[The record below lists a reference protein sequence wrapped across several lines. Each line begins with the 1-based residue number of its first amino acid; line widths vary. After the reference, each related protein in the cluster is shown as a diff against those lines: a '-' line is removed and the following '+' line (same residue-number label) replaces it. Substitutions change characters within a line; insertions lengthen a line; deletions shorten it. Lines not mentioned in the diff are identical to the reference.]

1 MADVTPGTY
10 ATFQGFPLRACQF
23 NRSRGFQ
30 ASTSTVEIM
39 ASMLPP
45 GWSVEAP
52 NLSTLYTKPASKSSD
67 NRVAKGF
74 AASGKL
80 VLRYVV
86 SGSEEYTV
94 EVEPLYIVHAETVRR
109 GTGVERVRLTLADI
123 RYFWPRGLLP
133 RWSFNRRRANGEI
146 ALDSVIG
153 KADAAI
159 VGGSPGELFTR
170 EQIARYVVSRLPG
183 GPKLV
188 SSPTRWKLDKSGV
201 EFPPYKPA
209 LLAVQSLVAKAG
221 LEDPCLRLDGNV
233 DMPEAEVG
241 MLGYAPG
248 GRGANSKP
256 FEAKFKLY
264 KNGQGQGRVVQPG
277 YPEEFVVVTGG
288 KRVAS
293 VALDDWEPV
302 LYLPGRV
309 VVPLNEETVRKLTRG
324 KYGMA
329 WLSEFV
335 LRPPNYKSDPLVD
348 PEVTDLLGDQAWR
361 LWRMPGVEVP
371 DGVEQSRVTAFD
383 IGGGEDFAGIAGLLP
398 ESVGSKPGPNAHLLP
413 MEPRAELENGRRV
426 AITVEIFHFTTEH
439 ITLRSEPSLE
449 RLSEIGRQI
458 AELKA
463 KKPPVPSKVTTPG
476 SVGTLNVLDVLTKE
490 SQDEF
495 RDLGISVAEVQRMLD
510 LVRSIEDARR
520 ATSGGDAYADAR
532 LKLERQRLEE
542 EEKAGRGRP
551 GQTAMFDAAVEIA
564 KLEKELIKEA
574 SSFSALAVQ
583 ALRAIVLA
591 PIEAARQLSGEAAA
605 ERRVQALLEQAKV
618 LRELVNLR
626 VKELAKRAA
635 NERARAAERFAESG
649 TTGVTKPLTHVLYS
663 NRPKKRER
671 GVTRKIDQD
680 AIVFDEQAGVIRTSE
695 LAGHVDPDGAPAT
708 TLGKARF
715 VPRPVRVIFGTTLRP
730 RMDVPPGVQG
740 AEAGGSVPGKSGLN
754 VIPAALS
761 DEESYYRIAFARVA
775 RGTAVAVGI
784 NDDVLQ
790 RGTLVDDPDLVELVP
805 LDGRSNAADLD
816 ARARELALDRFNTPD
831 VTRSERVLLAHPWPV
846 NCDGVVESVQITMR
860 EKDGAPCGFETLVTT
875 GSSRAAVPQNQGVT
889 RTRSA
894 AQIIAAKGAAAK
906 REGTTL

>member
-10 ATFQGFPLRACQF
+10 ATFQGFPLRSCQF

-39 ASMLPP
+39 ASALPA
-45 GWSVEAP
+45 GWTVEAP
-52 NLSTLYTKPASKSSD
+52 SPQTLFSSKVPSKSTD
-67 NRVAKGF
+67 NRLAKGF
-74 AASGKL
+74 AAAGKL
-80 VLRYVV
+80 VMRYVV
-86 SGSEEYTV
+86 SGAEEYTV
-94 EVEPLYIVHAETVRR
+94 EVEPLYIVRAETIRR
-109 GTGVERVRLTLADI
+109 GSSIERVRLTLADI

-153 KADAAI
+153 KADAAL

-170 EQIARYVVSRLPG
+170 EQIARYVVRRLAGSPN
-183 GPKLV
+183 LV
-188 SSPTRWKLDKSGV
+188 GSPTRWKLDKSGV
-201 EFPPYKPA
+201 EFPAYKPA
-209 LLAVQSLVAKAG
+209 LLAVQQLVAKAG
-221 LEDPCLRLDGNV
+221 LEDPCLRLDGAV

-241 MLGYAPG
+241 LLGYAPG
-248 GRGANSKP
+248 GSGPNSKP
-256 FEAKFKLY
+256 FESRFRLY
-264 KNGQGQGRVVQPG
+264 KDGQGQGRVVEPG
-277 YPEEFVVVTGG
+277 YAEEFVVVTGG

-309 VVPLNEETVRKLTRG
+309 VVPLNEENVRKLTRG
-324 KYGMA
+324 RYGMA

-335 LRPPNYKSDPLVD
+335 LRPPALKSDPNVD

-371 DGVEQSRVTAFD
+371 DGAERSAVTAFD
-383 IGGGEDFAGIAGLLP
+383 IAGGSDAAGVGGLFA
-398 ESVGSKPGPNAHLLP
+398 ESVGTKAGPNAHLLP

-458 AELKA
+458 AAVKA
-463 KKPPVPSKVTTPG
+463 ARPGVPGKVSTAG
-476 SVGTLNVLDVLTKE
+476 SLGTVSVLDVLTKE
-490 SQDEF
+490 TRDELKS
-495 RDLGISVAEVQRMLD
+495 LGISSAEIQRMLD
-510 LVRSIEDARR
+510 TVRSIEDARR
-520 ATSGGDAYADAR
+520 AGSGGDAYADTR
-532 LKLERQRLEE
+532 LRLERERLEE

-551 GQTAMFDAAVEIA
+551 GQTAMFDAATEVV
-564 KLEKELIKEA
+564 KLEKELGKDA
-574 SSFSALAVQ
+574 STLRQ
-583 ALRAIVLA
+583 ALGAVFLD
-591 PIEAARQLSGEAAA
+591 PVEAARRLSGDPNAQQTLKTILARSNA
-605 ERRVQALLEQAKV
+605 

-626 VKELAKRAA
+626 IQELAKRAA
-635 NERARAAERFAESG
+635 NERARAAERFAASG
-649 TTGVTKPLTHVLYS
+649 TTGVTKPLAHVLYS
-663 NRPKKRER
+663 NRPKPRAG

-680 AIVFDEQAGVIRTSE
+680 AIVYDEHAGVIRTSE

-730 RMDVPPGVQG
+730 RVDVPPGVQG
-740 AEAGGSVPGKSGLN
+740 AESGGSVPGKSGLN
-754 VIPAALS
+754 VIPSVLS
-761 DEESYYRIAFARVA
+761 DEEGHYRAAFARVA

-784 NDDVLQ
+784 NDDVLA

-816 ARARELALDRFNTPD
+816 VRARELAIDRFNAPD
-831 VTRSERVLLAHPWPV
+831 VTKSERVLLAHPWPV
-846 NCDGVVESVQITMR
+846 QCDGVVESVQITMR

-875 GSSRAAVPQNQGVT
+875 GSSRAAVPRGEGAT

-906 REGTTL
+906 REGATL